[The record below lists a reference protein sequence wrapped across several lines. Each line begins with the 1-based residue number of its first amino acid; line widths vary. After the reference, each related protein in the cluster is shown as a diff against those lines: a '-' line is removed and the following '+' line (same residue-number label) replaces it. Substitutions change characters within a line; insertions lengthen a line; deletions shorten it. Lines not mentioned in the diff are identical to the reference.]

1 MKKIIFLLIVST
13 LFITGCSIPTKNNN
27 QNISSESSSVAS
39 EIISETTESIS
50 EEIIY
55 AVSLESEINKMQ
67 NIIFTTA
74 LAAIEEPGY
83 DNIHNEKLIWKS
95 IYYYLNHN
103 YNYNLDN
110 ISVENIG
117 KIFSGFFGL
126 DAIYDETILDKNM
139 ISLNREKLTYNI
151 NKINKLEYTYY
162 ISDYRFD
169 KTDIIII
176 INLYD
181 KKENLAGSYKFV
193 LDKTNK
199 ITKIN
204 DIDYKYKIKSFE
216 EIKIEANP

>member
-1 MKKIIFLLIVST
+1 
-13 LFITGCSIPTKNNN
+13 
-27 QNISSESSSVAS
+27 
-39 EIISETTESIS
+39 
-50 EEIIY
+50 
-55 AVSLESEINKMQ
+55 
-67 NIIFTTA
+67 
-74 LAAIEEPGY
+74 
-83 DNIHNEKLIWKS
+83 
-95 IYYYLNHN
+95 
-103 YNYNLDN
+103 
-110 ISVENIG
+110 
-117 KIFSGFFGL
+117 
-126 DAIYDETILDKNM
+126 M